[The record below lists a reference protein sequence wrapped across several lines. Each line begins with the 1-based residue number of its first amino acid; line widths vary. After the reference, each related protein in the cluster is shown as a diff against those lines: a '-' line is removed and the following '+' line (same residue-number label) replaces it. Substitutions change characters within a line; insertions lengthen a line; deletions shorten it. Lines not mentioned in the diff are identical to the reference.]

1 MIEIYLIRTQKVV
14 QVGTKSNS
22 LEQHGKRNNLEV
34 GGIPTSISGSEFQK
48 TVAGI
53 LNSINVDLDNF
64 HVEPCHKIAKSKH
77 GKTIIHEMNCKF
89 CKMALP
95 NRKKLPSVV
104 INDDEI
110 H

>member
-1 MIEIYLIRTQKVV
+1 M
-14 QVGTKSNS
+14 
-22 LEQHGKRNNLEV
+22 EQHGRRNNLEV
-34 GGIPTSISGSEFQK
+34 GGIPTSISGNELQK
-48 TVAGI
+48 TVVGI

-64 HVEPCHKIAKSKH
+64 DGEACHKISKTND
-77 GKTIIHEMNCKF
+77 GKTIIHNMNCKF
-89 CKMALP
+89 CKVTLP